1 MNKLDDNPW
10 LHVDLDDYENHMR
23 LDTVQQLQTLNRIMK
38 DQLKGRKVDRIMI
51 CGIAGGNGLEYVDTS
66 MASRVYGLDVN
77 PDYLVACEERF
88 HGLAGVFKPVLA
100 DMTDTSMD
108 LPKAD
113 MVIADLFLEYVGY
126 QAFTTAL
133 ERIDPRFV
141 SCVIQVNQSMDFV
154 SDSPYARV
162 FDQLDTVYH
171 HIDADSLIHT
181 MKGQGYDSV
190 YSSMTTLPNGKALCR
205 CDFERKTNTHPEPHS
220 ERKGRKTGRE

>member
-1 MNKLDDNPW
+1 
-10 LHVDLDDYENHMR
+10 
-23 LDTVQQLQTLNRIMK
+23 
-38 DQLKGRKVDRIMI
+38 
-51 CGIAGGNGLEYVDTS
+51 

-88 HGLAGVFKPVLA
+88 PGLAGVFKPVLA

-190 YSSMTTLPNGKALCR
+190 YSSMMTLPQWKSTEPLRFRTEDQYPPRTALGTQR
-205 CDFERKTNTHPEPHS
+205 QEDRPGVRSPVPRPPH
-220 ERKGRKTGRE
+220 